1 MLIKKLFYI
10 GLFAVSLLVSG
21 VVTGQSKSK
30 QVKVLIS
37 TEFGDIKIALYN
49 ETPQHRDNFVK
60 LVKSKFY
67 DETLFHRVMNGFM
80 IQGGDPDSKTAP
92 EGVML
97 GEGDVG
103 YTVPAEFNSTLIHK
117 KGVLAAA
124 RQPDNVNPT
133 KASSGCQFY
142 IVEGR
147 TFTKAEVD
155 KILKGKNSR
164 RKDPITY
171 AEEQYK
177 IYETIGGY
185 PSLDMD
191 YTVFGEVLEGM
202 DVVDKITEAETDKRN
217 RPRKDIKMT
226 IKIVK
231 K

>member
-1 MLIKKLFYI
+1 
-10 GLFAVSLLVSG
+10 
-21 VVTGQSKSK
+21 
-30 QVKVLIS
+30 
-37 TEFGDIKIALYN
+37 
-49 ETPQHRDNFVK
+49 
-60 LVKSKFY
+60 
-67 DETLFHRVMNGFM
+67 
-80 IQGGDPDSKTAP
+80 
-92 EGVML
+92 
-97 GEGDVG
+97 
-103 YTVPAEFNSTLIHK
+103 
-117 KGVLAAA
+117 VLAGA
-124 RQPDNVNPT
+124 RQPVNVNPT